1 MMRMPRYDV
10 RNDGVGPYATFYC
23 DVCRRE
29 FRSTPSIGDTIAKD
43 VGRSALGGLLRNI
56 PVVGW
61 DIADNMQDSRY
72 SAHMSG
78 QQLDGAWQQIQQNF
92 HECPTCGKVVCAGD
106 WDALGN
112 SCIEDSPRRAEIA
125 RAQAEQAAGLVQ
137 GFASAFGLGG
147 ALQDAGQAARAAAA
161 AMPRCGQ
168 CGTVVGQGVK
178 FCPQCG
184 GAVIQPGGASAST
197 SSPQPTSCPNC
208 GSPVAGKFCGA
219 CGSKVT

>member
-125 RAQAEQAAGLVQ
+125 RAQAEQAAGMVQ

-147 ALQDAGQAARAAAA
+147 ALQNAGQAARAAAAA

-168 CGTVVGQGVK
+168 CGTVV
-178 FCPQCG
+178 
-184 GAVIQPGGASAST
+184 
-197 SSPQPTSCPNC
+197 
-208 GSPVAGKFCGA
+208 
-219 CGSKVT
+219 